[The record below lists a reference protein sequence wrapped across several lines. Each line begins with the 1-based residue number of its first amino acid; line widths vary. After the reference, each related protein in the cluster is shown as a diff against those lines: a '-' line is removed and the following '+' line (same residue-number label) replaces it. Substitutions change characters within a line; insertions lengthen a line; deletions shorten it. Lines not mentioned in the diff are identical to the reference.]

1 MSTVETRAALDV
13 IIRGGWVA
21 DGTGNPIYPAD
32 VAIQGDRIVAVGRV
46 PAEAS
51 AERVIDAT
59 GKIVCPGF
67 VDAHSHSDRSIHANP
82 MAESTIRQGITTEV
96 VGNCGTSHAP
106 GEQTFGE
113 YMDGLEA
120 MGISPNWAT
129 YVGHNSLRR
138 AAGVRGAEVTE
149 DQMRAMRTLV
159 REAMEAGALGLS
171 TGLEF
176 DPGRTAT
183 TEEIVEL
190 AKVAGEYG
198 GYYTSHIRN
207 RDARLQ
213 EAVEE
218 CIGVGRIAGA
228 PVQVSHLNV
237 RHNTGAKEGA
247 WQRAAD
253 TVERVR
259 REGFDVAADMTPFRD
274 GMGSLT
280 AILPE
285 WFVAEPG
292 ERQAELLGDKTVRAR
307 LRNECDRY
315 WRFIHR
321 GEWDRVRVMNSAEYP
336 EINGKPMDE
345 IARLWEQDPWDCYF
359 DLLQAAAPRG
369 LRLGGMAHLFTDEHL
384 KETISHPLFSL
395 AVDGWTSRIDG
406 PLSERSRHPLNFCGM
421 VHYLTHHVR
430 EKGTLRLEEAIRKM
444 TSMPA
449 TRFELPGRGL
459 LREGYY
465 ADVVVFD
472 YERLEDGSTIEQPLA
487 YCKGVEQVLVNGVF
501 VVDGGEHTGAR
512 PGRTLRRRAA
522 N

>member
-1 MSTVETRAALDV
+1 MAAETRAAFDT
-13 IIRGGWVA
+13 IIQNGWVA

-32 VAIQGDRIVAVGRV
+32 VAIRGDRIELVGRV
-46 PAEAS
+46 PAEAT
-51 AERVIDAT
+51 AERTIDAK

-82 MAESTIRQGITTEV
+82 TAESTIRQGITTEI
-96 VGNCGTSHAP
+96 VGNCGSSHAP
-106 GEQTFGE
+106 GDGTTFAQ
-113 YMDGLEA
+113 YLDGLET

-138 AAGVRGAEVTE
+138 AAGVRGVAVTAAQVE
-149 DQMRAMRTLV
+149 EMRGLA
-159 REAMEAGALGLS
+159 REAMEAGALGVS

-176 DPGRTAT
+176 DPGRQAT
-183 TEEIVEL
+183 FEEIVDV

-213 EAVEE
+213 EAVDE
-218 CIGVGRIAGA
+218 CIEVGRRAGA
-228 PVQVSHLNV
+228 AVQVSHLNV

-253 TVERVR
+253 TVERWR
-259 REGFDVAADMTPFRD
+259 KDGFDVAADMTPFRD

-280 AILPE
+280 AILPQ
-285 WFVAEPG
+285 WFVDESG
-292 ERQAELLGDKTVRAR
+292 ERQAELLGQKEVRER

-315 WRFIHR
+315 WRFIFR
-321 GEWDRVRVMNSAEYP
+321 GEWHRVRVMNSAEYP

-359 DLLQAAAPRG
+359 DLLRAAAPKG
-369 LRLGGMAHLFTDEHL
+369 LRLGGIAQLFTEEHL
-384 KETISHPLFSL
+384 VETISHPLFSL

-406 PLSERSRHPLNFCGM
+406 PLSERSKHPLNFCGM
-421 VHYLTHHVR
+421 VHYLTYHVR
-430 EKGTLRLEEAIRKM
+430 EKHTLTLEEAIRKM

-449 TRFELPGRGL
+449 TRFQLKGRGMVQP
-459 LREGYY
+459 GFY

-472 YERLEDGSTIEQPLA
+472 YERLDDGSTIERPLA
-487 YCKGVEQVLVNGVF
+487 YCKGVEHVLVNGVP
-501 VVDGGEHTGAR
+501 VVADEEHTGAR
-512 PGRTLRRRAA
+512 PGRVLRRV